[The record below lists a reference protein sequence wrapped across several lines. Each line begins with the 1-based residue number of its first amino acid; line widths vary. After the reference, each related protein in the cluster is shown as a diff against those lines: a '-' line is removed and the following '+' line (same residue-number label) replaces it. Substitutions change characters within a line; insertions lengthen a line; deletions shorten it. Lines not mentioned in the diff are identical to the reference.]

1 MKINTKEMVVWI
13 GIALLF
19 PIMIYPLSFSNL
31 AMSIAEAMCWG
42 IGIVLLLSKR
52 QVLCRKN
59 SILLLWLL
67 TIIPLIINSFSLKMH
82 QYGFSLLWFT
92 CLLYF
97 LVIEQHRKLNFHAV
111 ILFIGVSACIYVVST
126 ILFNLNINNGL
137 LLQLAGVFRSHIFKG
152 DLKTAGFTSHY
163 SHNGMYI
170 ALAVIVWYA
179 YAINKREKKYFLLLI
194 ASIVSMLFTQKRGP
208 LISLIIA
215 VLLTT
220 LIRIQGSTSKKVQ
233 RLMIGAVALFSGV
246 YIASFLFP
254 SLFSVFDR
262 FSSNDSTLSNR
273 MYLWE
278 YAIEMFNE
286 KPLFGHG
293 WGSYAGSVDLVIDTV
308 DVSSIHAHNIYLQL
322 LSEVGIVGV
331 LLFMIPMIK
340 TFTVCFKLNR
350 TNSEQDGVEITFA
363 LCMQIFF
370 FVYGLTGNPLYDK
383 QMIVPYMIAVAV
395 TLFYQGYSSEYV
407 GHSLENTVKIGS

>member
-82 QYGFSLLWFT
+82 QYGFTLLWFT

-179 YAINKREKKYFLLLI
+179 YAINKKEKKYFLLLI

-220 LIRIQGSTSKKVQ
+220 LIRMQGSTSKKVQ

-262 FSSNDSTLSNR
+262 FSSNDNTLSNR
-273 MYLWE
+273 QYLWE